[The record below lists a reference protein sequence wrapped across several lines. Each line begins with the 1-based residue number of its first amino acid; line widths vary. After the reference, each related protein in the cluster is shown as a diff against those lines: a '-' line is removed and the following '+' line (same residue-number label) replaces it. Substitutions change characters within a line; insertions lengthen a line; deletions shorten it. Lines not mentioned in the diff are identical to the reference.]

1 MILYQ
6 KWGVYPGAK
15 ATTRGFV
22 IFIDPAFKDD
32 PGLIPH
38 EQVHVDQFLRTFGL
52 HVFLY
57 RFNKAYRFK
66 SEVEAYREQLQH
78 YPLAEYPQRLDDY
91 AEYLVAHYGLG
102 ITKEQAINAIKG
114 VGNE

>member
-6 KWGVYPGAK
+6 KWGVSPGAK

-66 SEVEAYREQLQH
+66 SEAEAYREQLQH

-91 AEYLVAHYGLG
+91 ATFLAAHYGLG
-102 ITKEQAINAIKG
+102 ITKEQAITEIKG

>member
-1 MILYQ
+1 MIFYQ
-6 KWGVYPGAK
+6 KWGVSPGAK

-66 SEVEAYREQLQH
+66 SEVEAYRAQLTC
-78 YPLAEYPQRLDDY
+78 YPANEYPQRLDDY

>member
-6 KWGVYPGAK
+6 KWGVSPGAK

-57 RFNKAYRFK
+57 RFSKGYRFK
-66 SEVEAYREQLQH
+66 SEAEAYREQLQH

-91 AEYLVAHYGLG
+91 ATFLSEHYGLG
-102 ITKEQAINAIKG
+102 ITKEQAITAIEG
-114 VGNE
+114 VRNE

>member
-6 KWGVYPGAK
+6 KWGVSPGAK

-91 AEYLVAHYGLG
+91 ATFLSEHYGLG

>member
-1 MILYQ
+1 MIIYR
-6 KWGVYPGAK
+6 KWGVSPGAK

-38 EQVHVDQFLRTFGL
+38 EQVHVEQFWRTCGL

-57 RFNKAYRFK
+57 RFSKAYRFK
-66 SEVEAYREQLQH
+66 SEVEAYRKQLAC
-78 YPLAEYPQRLDDY
+78 YPTEEYTPRLDSYATFLAE
-91 AEYLVAHYGLG
+91 HYGLG
-102 ITKEQAINAIKG
+102 ISKEQAVEVLTKG
-114 VGNE
+114 

>member
-1 MILYQ
+1 MIVYQ
-6 KWGVYPGAK
+6 KWGVSPGAK

-38 EQVHVDQFLRTFGL
+38 EQVHVDQFFRTFGL

-57 RFNKAYRFK
+57 RFSRSYRLEA
-66 SEVEAYREQLQH
+66 EVEAYRKQLTC
-78 YPLAEYPQRLDDY
+78 YPTEEYAPRLDSY

>member
-6 KWGVYPGAK
+6 KWGVSPGAK

-38 EQVHVDQFLRTFGL
+38 EQVHVDQFFRTVGL

-57 RFNKAYRFK
+57 RLSKAYRFK

>member
-6 KWGVYPGAK
+6 KWGVSPGAK

>member
-1 MILYQ
+1 MIIYR
-6 KWGVYPGAK
+6 KWGVSPGAK

-66 SEVEAYREQLQH
+66 SEVEAYRVQLAC
-78 YPLAEYPQRLDDY
+78 YPANEYVQRLDDY
-91 AEYLVAHYGLG
+91 ATFLAEHYGLG
-102 ITKEQAINAIKG
+102 VTKDDAVKALRAL
-114 VGNE
+114 

>member
-1 MILYQ
+1 MIFYQ
-6 KWGVYPGAK
+6 KWGVSPGAK
-15 ATTRGFV
+15 ATTRGPFIFV
-22 IFIDPAFKDD
+22 DPEFKDD
-32 PGLIPH
+32 PGLVPH
-38 EQVHVDQFLRTFGL
+38 EQVHVDQFFRTVGL

-57 RFNKAYRFK
+57 RLSKTYRFK
-66 SEVEAYREQLQH
+66 SEAEAYREQLQH

>member
-1 MILYQ
+1 MIFYQ
-6 KWGVYPGAK
+6 KWGVSPGAK
-15 ATTRGFV
+15 ATTRGPFIFV
-22 IFIDPAFKDD
+22 DPEFKDD
-32 PGLIPH
+32 PGLIQH
-38 EQVHVDQFLRTFGL
+38 EQVHVDQFFRTCGL

-57 RFNKAYRFK
+57 RFSNAYRFK
-66 SEVEAYREQLQH
+66 SEAEAYRVQLTC
-78 YPLAEYPQRLDDY
+78 YPAYEYPQRLDDY

>member
-6 KWGVYPGAK
+6 KWGVSPGAK

-66 SEVEAYREQLQH
+66 SEVEAYRAQLTC
-78 YPLAEYPQRLDDY
+78 YPALC
-91 AEYLVAHYGLG
+91 GSG
-102 ITKEQAINAIKG
+102 G
-114 VGNE
+114 

>member
-6 KWGVYPGAK
+6 KWGVSPGAK

-91 AEYLVAHYGLG
+91 ATFLSEHYGLG
-102 ITKEQAINAIKG
+102 ITKEQAITAIEG
-114 VGNE
+114 VRNE

>member
-6 KWGVYPGAK
+6 KWGVSPGAK

-22 IFIDPAFKDD
+22 IFVDPDFKDD

-91 AEYLVAHYGLG
+91 ATFLSEHYGLG
-102 ITKEQAINAIKG
+102 VTKEQAITEIKG

>member
-6 KWGVYPGAK
+6 KWGVSPGAK

-22 IFIDPAFKDD
+22 IFVDPEHRDD
-32 PGLIPH
+32 PGLAPH
-38 EQVHVDQFLRTFGL
+38 EQVHVDQFWRTCGL

-91 AEYLVAHYGLG
+91 AEFLAANYELG
-102 ITKEQAINAIKG
+102 IAKTEAIEALKG
-114 VGNE
+114 GN

>member
-1 MILYQ
+1 MIIYR
-6 KWGVYPGAK
+6 KWGVSPGAK

-22 IFIDPAFKDD
+22 IFIDPAHRDD
-32 PGLIPH
+32 PGLVPH
-38 EQVHVDQFLRTFGL
+38 EQVHVDQFFRTFGL

-57 RFNKAYRFK
+57 RFSKDYRFK
-66 SEVEAYREQLQH
+66 SEAEAYREQLQH

-91 AEYLVAHYGLG
+91 AEYLAAHYGLG